1 MEDKQQICDLLLAAL
16 QATENMKD
24 LTGLSYSKETQVV
37 TATFADG
44 HTKKAVAMGSGA
56 ALIRA
61 VVGQIL

>member
-1 MEDKQQICDLLLAAL
+1 MEDKQWICDLLRQAL

-24 LTGLSYSKETQVV
+24 LTELSYNRETQVV

-44 HTKKAVAMGSGA
+44 HTKKAVAMGSGT